1 MPDIQI
7 EFPRDRA
14 RAQLGQKLDAT
25 TKLIVSST
33 SSSAI
38 PFGALVVFDD
48 TDVFMCKLPTLKSH
62 LEKPLGITLRQL
74 HSDDYQPKTSIA
86 VLRKGRVWIEAEK
99 VSAPGDPVYIRFAE
113 NGAAKLTSEK
123 KDNARLYGAIF
134 LEKSDGGLTP
144 IEVDFF
150 GGVQ

>member
-25 TKLIVSST
+25 AALVVSST

-48 TDVFMCKLPTLKSH
+48 TDVFMCKLPTLKAH
-62 LEKPLGITLRQL
+62 IEKPLGITLRQL
-74 HSDDYQPKTSIA
+74 HSEDYQPKTSIA
-86 VLRKGRVWIEAEK
+86 VLRKGRVWIDAEK
-99 VSAPGDPVYIRFAE
+99 VTAPGDPVYIRFDE
-113 NGAAKLTSEK
+113 SGLAKFTSEK
-123 KDNARLYGAIF
+123 KDNHILRGAIF
-134 LEKSDGGLTP
+134 LEKTDGGLTP
-144 IEVDFF
+144 IEINFF

>member
-1 MPDIQI
+1 MQL
-7 EFPRDRA
+7 EFQKDRA

-25 TKLIVSST
+25 AALAVSST

-48 TDVFMCKLPTLKSH
+48 TDVFMCKLPMLKAH

-86 VLRKGRVWIEAEK
+86 VLRKGRVWIDAEK
-99 VSAPGDPVYIRFAE
+99 VSAPGDPVYIRFDD
-113 NGAAKLTSEK
+113 NGSVKFTSDKEK
-123 KDNARLYGAIF
+123 NSLLRGAIF

-144 IEVDFF
+144 IEINFF
-150 GGVQ
+150 GGIQ